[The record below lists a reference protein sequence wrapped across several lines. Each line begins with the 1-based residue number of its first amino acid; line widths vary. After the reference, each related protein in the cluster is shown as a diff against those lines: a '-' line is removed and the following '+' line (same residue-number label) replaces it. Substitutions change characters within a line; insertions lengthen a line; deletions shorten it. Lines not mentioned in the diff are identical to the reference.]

1 MFMEEK
7 KICKCEGKMCSD
19 LCGDCHH
26 FLGNIYDDYAKC
38 YYWGNYK
45 HPTDDACDKF
55 MPK

>member
-1 MFMEEK
+1 MEEK
-7 KICKCEGKMCSD
+7 KVLKCKGKMCSD

-55 MPK
+55 MEK